1 MAPTP
6 ILMEREL
13 GLGGR
18 GAQLVHISIV
28 MSTVALFLVI
38 NRLYFRITL
47 GKTFGADDYAIA
59 ASMVSLSLSCCASFL
74 LFFLQNYCRQ
84 TNVMR
89 ISYLRTITDRGLVFY
104 I

>member
-6 ILMEREL
+6 MLMERDL

-28 MSTVALFLVI
+28 MSTVALLLVI

-59 ASMVSLSLSCCASFL
+59 ASMVCFLVLRLFLLSCRILVSRRVLCA
-74 LFFLQNYCRQ
+74 
-84 TNVMR
+84 
-89 ISYLRTITDRGLVFY
+89 
-104 I
+104 